1 MAKYGIIAD
10 DLTGASDTALELNKL
25 GLKTIVLTYPI
36 DKKLPLGEYDVIAVS
51 TDSREDNKE
60 LAKIKVR
67 DVCELFKELR
77 LLHIYKKM
85 DSTWRGNVGL
95 EIEEILKNLNLSY
108 AFVSSSFP
116 EKNRITIGG
125 YLLVEGKP
133 VNISSISNDPLCSVK
148 NAYLP
153 KLLSEQT
160 ELPVTQIDL
169 IDVEQGQNLFKS
181 KIMERIN
188 LKPHIFLIDSVVD
201 KNLENIIEIG
211 FSISQEIL
219 FCGSAGLAR
228 AWINALERNKKVN
241 KFPVIFVVGS
251 TNPVNLKQVRKLK
264 EKEYIQLFDINP
276 QRITDMESES
286 YIKCI
291 SDEII
296 PFMEKGL
303 NTIIRTID
311 EYQSNKLVEYG
322 QIKRLTPALGKI
334 INNILS
340 KIKVR
345 GLVIT
350 GGSTAISI
358 LREMGANGIE
368 VFGEVES
375 GVPWGR
381 VYGGEYH
388 GLPVITKAGAFGSS
402 EVFIKSLYHL
412 SCIPEIQ

>member
-1 MAKYGIIAD
+1 
-10 DLTGASDTALELNKL
+10 
-25 GLKTIVLTYPI
+25 
-36 DKKLPLGEYDVIAVS
+36 
-51 TDSREDNKE
+51 
-60 LAKIKVR
+60 
-67 DVCELFKELR
+67 
-77 LLHIYKKM
+77 
-85 DSTWRGNVGL
+85 VGL

-133 VNISSISNDPLCSVK
+133 VNISSIGNDPLCSVK

-201 KNLENIIEIG
+201 KNLENIVEIG
-211 FSISQEIL
+211 FSISQGIL

-228 AWINALERNKKVN
+228 AWVNALEVNKKVN

-251 TNPVNLKQVRKLK
+251 TNPVNLKQVKKLK
-264 EKEYIQLFDINP
+264 EKEYVQLFDINP
-276 QRITDMESES
+276 QRITDMESET
-286 YIKCI
+286 YIKCV

-322 QIKRLTPALGKI
+322 QIKRLAPALGKI
-334 INNILS
+334 IINILN
-340 KIKVR
+340 KIKVK

-402 EVFIKSLYHL
+402 EVFIKSLHHL